1 MVYDYVVIGSGL
13 SGLTIATALSQ
24 ETSKVLL
31 LDSADQAGGWLRK
44 LHMPFVPA
52 TPSALS
58 AVQNLESLLNLK
70 ILGEVR
76 DSNPVTYENSSLKTF
91 MGFGEKSPDFYDEI
105 SYYCAP
111 QSYDLKLTP
120 SEWISLLIERF
131 KGTFQPRSIV
141 TKFVVENGRVQ
152 SLLVN
157 GTKKIV
163 GHNFIFCGEMKSLEI
178 LLPLDFMSS
187 KARNKIAKTKTWTR
201 ASLQLTHAEPVTE
214 NKDFHILIGTAA
226 DEIVTCVGRF
236 VGQVSTWTTFVSDD
250 EAEDPEVTAQ
260 ALKRIK
266 RQIKRAYPE
275 SLNTPLEEKIVVQS
289 EFGGHFD
296 VKLQANQTWPEIEN
310 LWIGSSSVQKD
321 RNLVGA
327 LRQAWLVLASLGFGI
342 SASSSFE
349 TAGTTEDTFADL
361 ELALETSEKKEA
373 EL

>member
-1 MVYDYVVIGSGL
+1 MSMVYDYIVIGSGL

-52 TPSALS
+52 TPSAQS
-58 AVQNLESLLNLK
+58 AVLNLESLLNLK

-91 MGFGEKSPDFYDEI
+91 MGFGEKSPEFYDEI
-105 SYYCAP
+105 SYYCAT
-111 QSYDLKLTP
+111 QSYDLKLSP
-120 SEWISLLIERF
+120 SEWITLLLERF

-157 GTKKIV
+157 GTKKVV

-178 LLPLDFMSS
+178 LLPIDFMSS
-187 KARNKIAKTKTWTR
+187 KVRNKIAKTKTWTR
-201 ASLQLTHAEPVTE
+201 ASLQLTHAGPVTD
-214 NKDFHILIGTAA
+214 NQDFHILIGTAA

-236 VGQVSTWTTFVSDD
+236 ANQVSTWTTFISDD
-250 EAEDPEVTAQ
+250 EAEDPEITAQ

-266 RQIKRAYPE
+266 RQIKRAYPD
-275 SLNTPLEEKIVVQS
+275 SLNAPLEEKIVVQS

-310 LWIGSSSVQKD
+310 LWIGSAPLQKD
-321 RNLVGA
+321 RNIVGA
-327 LRQAWLVLASLGFGI
+327 LRQAWLVLASLGF
-342 SASSSFE
+342 SVSPTLSFE
-349 TAGTTEDTFADL
+349 TPEHSSADL
-361 ELALETSEKKEA
+361 EMAAEVSEKKEA